1 MFSSPS
7 SISGNDAEASDL
19 GEPSLRGKA
28 NELSLSEV
36 AISSTG
42 QTIHLSFH
50 RLDPMHCHLQTQIL
64 PFPGPERDT
73 NSPKQSILRTDSS
86 SFADTEPDRSNEEGE
101 LPTKLVIPHPGIE
114 SEECSKLPLTPHWIL
129 KLQGIDRIN

>member
-19 GEPSLRGKA
+19 AFEGKKA

-36 AISSTG
+36 AISSTR
-42 QTIHLSFH
+42 QTMNLSFH

-114 SEECSKLPLTPHWIL
+114 SEECSKLPLT
-129 KLQGIDRIN
+129 GY

>member
-1 MFSSPS
+1 MNLAF
-7 SISGNDAEASDL
+7 E
-19 GEPSLRGKA
+19 GKQMSFHFQKL
-28 NELSLSEV
+28 LSFQPKER
-36 AISSTG
+36 AG

-64 PFPGPERDT
+64 PFLGPERDT

>member
-1 MFSSPS
+1 M
-7 SISGNDAEASDL
+7 N
-19 GEPSLRGKA
+19 
-28 NELSLSEV
+28 
-36 AISSTG
+36 
-42 QTIHLSFH
+42 LSFH

-101 LPTKLVIPHPGIE
+101 LPTKLVIPHSGIE

>member
-42 QTIHLSFH
+42 QTMNLSFH

-73 NSPKQSILRTDSS
+73 KLAEAVYPSNRFKLLCRYGAGPKQ
-86 SFADTEPDRSNEEGE
+86 
-101 LPTKLVIPHPGIE
+101 
-114 SEECSKLPLTPHWIL
+114 
-129 KLQGIDRIN
+129 